1 MARSKR
7 YGVWAIS
14 QMIKEMK
21 RLSLQ
26 SRIAFNII
34 VCTLVLTIVL
44 CGIILIV
51 FKVHTGKIESGAAIT
66 LTDVENLFTI
76 LLRVCGVGCF
86 VVLMLLFGISRR
98 IARNSIKPIREII
111 HTAEAITHNN
121 LRARI
126 PLPSHT
132 DELYELSETINNLL
146 DRIEYAVERERNFT
160 SYASHEFRT
169 PLSVL
174 KGTMEVLIRKS
185 RSEAEYKERIG
196 ICLKEVDK
204 LNDMVE
210 QLLILTR
217 YEDNRQSL
225 HCETLPVESLI
236 NDCVGPYC
244 DAILKKRMECKISI
258 QPEHI
263 SLCSDKYLFSTVLN
277 NLISN
282 AVKYANE
289 GGLFE
294 IKGYQEDAAYRI
306 EVHNTGGGIPPEK
319 LEHIFEKFYRS
330 YTPGKTEIKGFGLG
344 LAIVKRFC
352 DLLDITI
359 EITSVPDKT
368 TVAQLTIP
376 LKTENGT

>member
-26 SRIAFNII
+26 SWIAFNII
-34 VCTLVLTIVL
+34 VCTIVLTIVL

-146 DRIEYAVERERNFT
+146 DRIKYAVKRERNFT

-169 PLSVL
+169 PSL
-174 KGTMEVLIRKS
+174 
-185 RSEAEYKERIG
+185 RI
-196 ICLKEVDK
+196 KR
-204 LNDMVE
+204 NDG
-210 QLLILTR
+210 
-217 YEDNRQSL
+217 S
-225 HCETLPVESLI
+225 
-236 NDCVGPYC
+236 PY
-244 DAILKKRMECKISI
+244 
-258 QPEHI
+258 P
-263 SLCSDKYLFSTVLN
+263 
-277 NLISN
+277 
-282 AVKYANE
+282 
-289 GGLFE
+289 
-294 IKGYQEDAAYRI
+294 
-306 EVHNTGGGIPPEK
+306 
-319 LEHIFEKFYRS
+319 
-330 YTPGKTEIKGFGLG
+330 
-344 LAIVKRFC
+344 
-352 DLLDITI
+352 
-359 EITSVPDKT
+359 
-368 TVAQLTIP
+368 
-376 LKTENGT
+376 